1 MSKYTLRKY
10 LFEKRVELY
19 ETVDEL
25 KDKIMCGSFTDTDL
39 VKLEVAEAKLNV
51 IKDVIAICHGRNKY

>member
-19 ETVDEL
+19 ETVDQL
-25 KDKIMCGSFTDTDL
+25 KDQIMCGSFTDKDL

-51 IKDVIAICHGRNKY
+51 VKDIIAICHARNKY